1 MSLFTR
7 KVGTCVHDDVCP
19 KCPKGVAS
27 ILANYQYA
35 ITFSEHGIQK
45 YGVLDVNFDHMAEN
59 ADRGMY
65 EPKYY
70 HFQSGET
77 F

>member
-35 ITFSEHGIQK
+35 ITFSEHGI
-45 YGVLDVNFDHMAEN
+45 
-59 ADRGMY
+59 
-65 EPKYY
+65 
-70 HFQSGET
+70 
-77 F
+77 

>member
-70 HFQSGET
+70 HFQRGET